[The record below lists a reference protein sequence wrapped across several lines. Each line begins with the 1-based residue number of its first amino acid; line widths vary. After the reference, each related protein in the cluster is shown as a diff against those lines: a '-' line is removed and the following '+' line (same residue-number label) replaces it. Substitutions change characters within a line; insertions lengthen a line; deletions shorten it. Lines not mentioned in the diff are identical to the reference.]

1 MSNTKHNYN
10 TRVQGIQFLKGCMAS
25 IADKVQVKVS
35 KKIKAPTK
43 GILMQISL
51 TTFKPTAIA

>member
-1 MSNTKHNYN
+1 
-10 TRVQGIQFLKGCMAS
+10 MAS
-25 IADKVQVKVS
+25 SIAYKVQVKVS